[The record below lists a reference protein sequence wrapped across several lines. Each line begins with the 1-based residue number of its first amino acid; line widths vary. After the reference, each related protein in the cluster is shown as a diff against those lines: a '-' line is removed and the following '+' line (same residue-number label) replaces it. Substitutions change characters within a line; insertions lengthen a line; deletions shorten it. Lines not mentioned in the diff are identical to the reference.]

1 MFDLLITGGRIVD
14 GSRNPWFRADIGI
27 EGDRIR

>member
-1 MFDLLITGGRIVD
+1 MFDLPITGGRIVD